1 MWFLHHDFPR
11 VVQQAWS
18 EDRDLQ
24 EATLEFVVRVRKWNC
39 EVFGNLFARKRRILA
54 RLHGVQKALANNPND
69 FLLELEQ
76 QLISEYSLILMQEE
90 EYWAFKSRL
99 STATFED
106 RNITFFHVS
115 TLVRRH
121 RNKIRCIKD
130 VEGNWL
136 TDEVEIKDYIRN
148 GFKKLFMTELNMTSI
163 TSDVSEFSCCFLE
176 EEDRT
181 RIDGGC
187 D

>member
-90 EYWAFKSRL
+90 EYWALKSRL

-148 GFKKLFMTELNMTSI
+148 GFKKLFMIELNMTSI

-181 RIDGGC
+181 RIDRGC

>member
-76 QLISEYSLILMQEE
+76 QLISKYSLILMQEE
-90 EYWAFKSRL
+90 EYWALKSRL

-163 TSDVSEFSCCFLE
+163 TSDVSEFYCCFLE

-181 RIDGGC
+181 RIDRGC

>member
-1 MWFLHHDFPR
+1 M
-11 VVQQAWS
+11 
-18 EDRDLQ
+18 
-24 EATLEFVVRVRKWNC
+24 
-39 EVFGNLFARKRRILA
+39 
-54 RLHGVQKALANNPND
+54 AL
-69 FLLELEQ
+69 
-76 QLISEYSLILMQEE
+76 
-90 EYWAFKSRL
+90 KSRL

-136 TDEVEIKDYIRN
+136 TDEVEIKNYIRN
-148 GFKKLFMTELNMTSI
+148 GFKKFYMTELNVTSM

-176 EEDRT
+176 KKDRT
-181 RIDGGC
+181 RIYGDVT
-187 D
+187 